1 MKKWIIIDWAYNR
14 LFPKMEFES
23 FEDGWDFI
31 YENIEDED
39 NAYEDIF
46 VILEEDYSLK
56 VKQLNKSLQR
66 TKGIDPSLTIPER
79 ISWLVGS
86 PRQLYEG
93 IMKLLLK
100 FWQMY

>member
-39 NAYEDIF
+39 NAYDDIF

-56 VKQLNKSLQR
+56 VN
-66 TKGIDPSLTIPER
+66 
-79 ISWLVGS
+79 
-86 PRQLYEG
+86 
-93 IMKLLLK
+93 
-100 FWQMY
+100 

>member
-23 FEDGWDFI
+23 FEDGWGFI

-39 NAYEDIF
+39 NAYDDIF

-56 VKQLNKSLQR
+56 VK
-66 TKGIDPSLTIPER
+66 
-79 ISWLVGS
+79 
-86 PRQLYEG
+86 
-93 IMKLLLK
+93 
-100 FWQMY
+100 

>member
-46 VILEEDYSLK
+46 VVIKEDYLSK
-56 VKQLNKSLQR
+56 
-66 TKGIDPSLTIPER
+66 TI
-79 ISWLVGS
+79 
-86 PRQLYEG
+86 
-93 IMKLLLK
+93 
-100 FWQMY
+100 